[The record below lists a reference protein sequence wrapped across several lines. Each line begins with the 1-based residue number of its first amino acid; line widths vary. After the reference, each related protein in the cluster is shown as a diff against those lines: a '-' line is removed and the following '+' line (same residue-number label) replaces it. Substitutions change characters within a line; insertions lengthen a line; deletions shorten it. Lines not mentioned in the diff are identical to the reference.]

1 MEKHDDDE
9 KSEKVLN
16 SPSVSLTPLPHESRK
31 NLLNASVFESFVI
44 SFALHACSQCAPM
57 DFMHLLTLLLVRF
70 TDNSSLLT
78 DCLRLA
84 GLFMCFHVPHRTR
97 TKFCGHFYDSAVC
110 A

>member
-9 KSEKVLN
+9 KSEKVLDF
-16 SPSVSLTPLPHESRK
+16 PPVSLTPLPHESRK

-57 DFMHLLTLLLVRF
+57 DFMRLLTLLRF
-70 TDNSSLLT
+70 TDSSLLT
-78 DCLRLA
+78 GCLRLA